1 MRGVQAYYL
10 GDEIKN
16 WCFMKIGILQTG
28 HAPDELRPV
37 VGDINNLFERLL
49 SGQGFTFETFPV
61 VDGDFPE
68 GSDVCDGWL
77 ITGSKHG
84 AYDDLPWIA
93 PLETLI
99 RDIYAVGRPL
109 VGVCFGHQIIA
120 QALGGKV
127 EQFSGGWAVGRQ
139 TYDWDGE
146 EVSLNAWHQDQV
158 VQRPSDATPIASND
172 FCENA
177 ALLYGNRAFTLQAHP
192 EFEANFIE
200 GLINARAGTVPPELI
215 EGAKADLGKDNANA
229 RLAAQ
234 ISAFFK
240 GVAA

>member
-1 MRGVQAYYL
+1 
-10 GDEIKN
+10 
-16 WCFMKIGILQTG
+16 MKIGILQTG

-37 VGDINNLFERLL
+37 TGDVNTLFERLL
-49 SGQGFTFETFPV
+49 AGQGFTFETFAV
-61 VDGDFPE
+61 VDGDFPSGPE
-68 GSDVCDGWL
+68 ACDGWL

-99 RDIYAVGRPL
+99 RDVYAEGRPM

-127 EQFSGGWAVGRQ
+127 EKFEGGWAVGRQ
-139 TYDWDGE
+139 TYEWNGE
-146 EVSLNAWHQDQV
+146 TVNLNAWHQDQV
-158 VQRPSDATPIASND
+158 VQRPADATPIACND

-177 ALLYGNRAFTLQAHP
+177 ALVYGNKVFTLQAHP
-192 EFEANFIE
+192 EFESEFIK
-200 GLINARAGTVPPELI
+200 GLIDARAGTVPPALI
-215 EGAKADLGKDNANA
+215 ENAKNNLDADNDNM

-234 ISAFFK
+234 ITAFFK
-240 GVAA
+240 GVSA